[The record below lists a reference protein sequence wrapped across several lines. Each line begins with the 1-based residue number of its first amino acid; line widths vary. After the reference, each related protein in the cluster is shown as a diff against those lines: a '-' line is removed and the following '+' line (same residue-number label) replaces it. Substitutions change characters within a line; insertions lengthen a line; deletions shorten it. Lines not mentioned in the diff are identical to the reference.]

1 MSSITEPAAVVVEA
15 PIPMS
20 FPAVLRNPLL
30 ADRYAHLRPS
40 KPASAPLSG
49 TGKPLRAKGRRDD
62 NEGKRWVRRKE
73 NAKFSGNPHIVPAS
87 KRDMLLPTP
96 HALRTFP
103 EPLPAFLARSAPLPP
118 AAAPALD
125 PASASAGR
133 FSLSL
138 KGMRRELRRLRGA
151 AQGTVRAVEGALTAW
166 LAAPSAADADEGVR
180 FPGAPVAG
188 RGDLREVARGALRL
202 VWATDDALVRY
213 VVHCCA
219 RFHGVVSFSKEL
231 GGRRC
236 TFLLRPSTAQ
246 LDRARGALDTPPATD
261 FSDHASLHESDRASD
276 LVSEP
281 PSDIE
286 SDLSAIDESDAQSHA
301 GDTSLDHD
309 EWSVIDA
316 DSDAEG
322 DESASE
328 HGSAAL
334 ARSVESLSL
343 QGAVV
348 REHHLAGLR
357 SPAVWSHRQGRS
369 ASSPSRSPSRR
380 PARRVHARIDPPR
393 VDAGTGGGGKGSFYD
408 YLYN

>member
-1 MSSITEPAAVVVEA
+1 
-15 PIPMS
+15 
-20 FPAVLRNPLL
+20 
-30 ADRYAHLRPS
+30 
-40 KPASAPLSG
+40 
-49 TGKPLRAKGRRDD
+49 
-62 NEGKRWVRRKE
+62 
-73 NAKFSGNPHIVPAS
+73 
-87 KRDMLLPTP
+87 MLLPTP
-96 HALRTFP
+96 YALRTFP
-103 EPLPAFLARSAPLPP
+103 EPLPAYLARSAPLPP
-118 AAAPALD
+118 ACAPTMD

-151 AQGTVRAVEGALTAW
+151 AQGTVRAVEGELTSW
-166 LAAPSAADADEGVR
+166 LAAPSAAADEGGLR
-180 FPGAPVAG
+180 FPGVPVAG
-188 RGDLREVARGALRL
+188 REDLREVARGALQL

-231 GGRRC
+231 EGRRC
-236 TFLLRPSTAQ
+236 TFLLRPTTAH

-261 FSDHASLHESDRASD
+261 FSDHASLHESDHASD

-286 SDLSAIDESDAQSHA
+286 SDLSAIDESDAQSNP

-309 EWSVIDA
+309 EWSIIGDP

-334 ARSVESLSL
+334 AQSVESLSL
-343 QGAVV
+343 QEVDATAVV
-348 REHHLAGLR
+348 RERHLSGLR
-357 SPAVWSHRQGRS
+357 NPTVWSHRQGRS

-393 VDAGTGGGGKGSFYD
+393 VDAVGMGGGGKGSFYD